1 MTTQKLNGNDTIGH
15 FAKRLKQ
22 EQRVMYFKSSLEL
35 GHDVYYELR
44 SKDAEG
50 IYITVAQFQA
60 LADRIRDLDLDSI
73 GELATDMHVM
83 NIPIAANIAINQ
95 ADFWK
100 HLEPTHIRLGPEY
113 KDVV

>member
-1 MTTQKLNGNDTIGH
+1 
-15 FAKRLKQ
+15 
-22 EQRVMYFKSSLEL
+22 MYFKSSLEL